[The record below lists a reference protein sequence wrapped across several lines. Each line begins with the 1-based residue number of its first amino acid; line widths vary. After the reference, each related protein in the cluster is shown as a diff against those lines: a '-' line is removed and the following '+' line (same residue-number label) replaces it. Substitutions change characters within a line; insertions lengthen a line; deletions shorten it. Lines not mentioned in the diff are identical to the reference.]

1 MTAIRSRVIQSFCLV
16 VLAACFSGSITMATT
31 LVRLSLEQMSQ
42 ASTAIVRGR
51 ATRQDTYWN
60 PQHTQVV
67 TDTTIAVES
76 VVKGQPPLT
85 LVVEQLGGTIGNF
98 HEYVA
103 GTVRFRPET
112 SYLLFL
118 EPAGDDPARYLV
130 VGVSQGAYRIYQD
143 EATHEERVIGPF
155 GGVYSGARSASALTT
170 GTAPLTEFQQ
180 QVSKAMQSP
189 VVVPTGTVLA
199 VRIEAAQPHGAG
211 RLTVLGRTVED
222 AYPSATVVVPA
233 GSEVEGTAT
242 RLEGTWKIR
251 WSGVSVRGAR
261 VPIAAASEAP
271 VGEPLGGK
279 MLQVR
284 VR

>member
-1 MTAIRSRVIQSFCLV
+1 MTAIRSRVIQSFCLA
-16 VLAACFSGSITMATT
+16 VLATCCSASIAMATT

-76 VVKGQPPLT
+76 VVKGQPPRT
-85 LVVEQLGGTIGNF
+85 LVVEQPGGTIGNF

-103 GTVRFRPET
+103 GTVRFRPEA

-118 EPAGDDPARYLV
+118 EPAGDGPARYLV
-130 VGVSQGAYRIYQD
+130 VGLSQGAYRIYQD
-143 EATHEERVIGPF
+143 EVTHEERVIGPF
-155 GGVYSGARSASALTT
+155 GGVYSDAGSASALAT
-170 GTAPLTEFQQ
+170 GTAPLTAFQR

-189 VVVPTGTVLA
+189 VVMPTGTVLA
-199 VRIEAAQPHGAG
+199 VRIEATRPQGVG
-211 RLTVLGRTVED
+211 RLTVLGRTAED
-222 AYPSATVVVPA
+222 AYPSATAVIPA
-233 GSEVEGTAT
+233 GSQVKGTAT
-242 RLEGTWKIR
+242 RLTGTWRIR

-271 VGEPLGGK
+271 AGEPLAGK
-279 MLQVR
+279 LLQVR